1 MKKACT
7 QYIQRFTR
15 QSPRLIVLTY
25 YRTVGNGHY
34 AEEVRF
40 STTGWQLGVDKFQ
53 AILTSKLSSIV
64 CADLE
69 DNLTTQSHRTNSDL
83 ILSTSFTTHPESPFP
98 SQDAYLPP
106 SVREVTTRDISQ
118 Q

>member
-1 MKKACT
+1 MHATVALAFSYLSQVDSLDLLSYCREWALCRRGP
-7 QYIQRFTR
+7 ILNN
-15 QSPRLIVLTY
+15 RLAT
-25 YRTVGNGHY
+25 
-34 AEEVRF
+34 
-40 STTGWQLGVDKFQ
+40 WCVDKFQ
-53 AILTSKLSSIV
+53 AILTSKLSCIV